1 MSRPANISVC
11 CRVFSVNT
19 SRPLTTYYK
28 TNIITTAYQIF
39 TPLHCTANIC
49 NCSRAGQVKKLTLNK
64 QRMITFVVWCV
75 VSMRPSVVCQLC
87 EAATHCATSSVR
99 HSPTSTGGPTPVHCT
114 GDQNSQAFAIRFFAA
129 EILTVFMKIPQLLHT
144 AGGDTAQ
151 LIPLVPK
158 ICIFPESPVF
168 FSCAI
173 SHSVCFF

>member
-1 MSRPANISVC
+1 MISLKSSFVCVFIVDVGVGLLQGRGRQRSAVSRPANISVC

-19 SRPLTTYYK
+19 ARPLTTYYK

-75 VSMRPSVVCQLC
+75 VSMRHSVVCQLC

-99 HSPTSTGGPTPVHCT
+99 LSPASTGC
-114 GDQNSQAFAIRFFAA
+114 QQRAS
-129 EILTVFMKIPQLLHT
+129 
-144 AGGDTAQ
+144 
-151 LIPLVPK
+151 
-158 ICIFPESPVF
+158 
-168 FSCAI
+168 
-173 SHSVCFF
+173 